1 MLTQCRS
8 WLIPGLL
15 VMCGAAPTWAQSNDT
30 LTLKAESSLR
40 FDNNL
45 FRLPA
50 NTNTEALIG
59 QPSAAERINISS
71 LSLNFSTT
79 LSLQKLELAV
89 NLTNY
94 RYQNFSYLSFVA
106 HNYNAAWRWALTPQL
121 HGNLESQRQQTLNNF
136 ADYRGF
142 NVQNLRTNSNTRVDT
157 AYQLDGTWG
166 VLAGVSQSTQTNQ
179 QTLTAESDYSDKS
192 TNLGLL
198 YTLASGSALTY
209 THRNTSG
216 SYPNNQLPSA
226 GLYDDGFKQLDN
238 ELRLHWTVTGKST
251 ADLSAARISR
261 SHPHYPQ
268 RDYSG
273 LNAGVNYNWSL
284 TGKSALAASWV
295 RELSSYQT
303 NSSNYSQTDRVSLAP
318 VWQLSPKAVVR
329 LRYEVARSDYLG
341 SPMGAL
347 GPQRSDST
355 SDASLSL
362 IWQAHKH
369 LTLSTSLEN
378 TSRNSNLAG
387 LDYESKMATVSA
399 QFSY

>member
-15 VMCGAAPTWAQSNDT
+15 VMCGAAPTWAQSSDT

-45 FRLPA
+45 FRLPV

-59 QPSAAERINISS
+59 KPSATEKIDINS

-121 HGNLESQRQQTLNNF
+121 RGNLESQRQQTINNF
-136 ADYRGF
+136 ADYQGF
-142 NVQNLRTNSNTRVDT
+142 NLQNLRTNSNTRLDA

-166 VLAGVSQSTQTNQ
+166 VLAGVSQSAQTNQ
-179 QTLTAESDYSDKS
+179 QTLTAVSDYSDKS

-198 YTLASGSALTY
+198 YTFASGSALTY
-209 THRNTSG
+209 TLKNTNG
-216 SYPNNQLPSA
+216 SYLNNQLPSA

-238 ELRLHWTVTGKST
+238 ELKLHWVITGKST
-251 ADLSAARISR
+251 ADLSAARIKR
-261 SHPHYPQ
+261 SHPHYAQ

-273 LNAGVNYNWSL
+273 LNAGVNFNWGI

-303 NSSNYSQTDRVSLAP
+303 TDSNYSQTDRVSLGP
-318 VWQLSPKAVVR
+318 VWQLSPKTVVR

-341 SPMGAL
+341 SPFGIL
-347 GPQRSDST
+347 PTPRSDST

-362 IWQAHKH
+362 IWQAHPR
-369 LTLSTSLEN
+369 LTLSTTLET